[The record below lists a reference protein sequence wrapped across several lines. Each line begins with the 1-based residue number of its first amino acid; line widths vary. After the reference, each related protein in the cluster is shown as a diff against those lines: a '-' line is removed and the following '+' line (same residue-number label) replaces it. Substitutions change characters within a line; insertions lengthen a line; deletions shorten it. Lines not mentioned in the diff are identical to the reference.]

1 MSDPCGSAKAQY
13 RTSRYPKLK
22 VLKRKGEWEGLAR
35 NEGELDI
42 ESKRAGG
49 VWASIYKWV

>member
-1 MSDPCGSAKAQY
+1 M
-13 RTSRYPKLK
+13 K
-22 VLKRKGEWEGLAR
+22 VPKRKGEWEGLAR
-35 NEGELDI
+35 SMGELDI